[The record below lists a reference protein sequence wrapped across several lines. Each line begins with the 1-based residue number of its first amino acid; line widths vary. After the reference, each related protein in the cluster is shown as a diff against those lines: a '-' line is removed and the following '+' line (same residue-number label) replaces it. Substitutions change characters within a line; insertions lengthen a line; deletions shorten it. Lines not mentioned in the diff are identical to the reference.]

1 MPKPEKVEAVKQIAK
16 RLKDADG
23 ALLTEYRGLKV
34 EEMKELRR
42 ALNDI
47 GTDFK
52 VVKNSL
58 TRLAVKDA
66 KLEDLLPFLEGST
79 AIAFIKGDPVEAAKG
94 LDEMAK
100 KYPSLIVKG
109 GIVEGK
115 ILDASQASSL
125 AKVKPR
131 EVLLAQ
137 LAGMMQQPMQ
147 QLANLLSAPLRN
159 LGYALGAYRDKVEQE
174 SPPAVAEQPAAEE
187 PATEQPAAAEEQPA
201 AEEQASAET
210 QQETAE
216 AQAEDESPEETPGQV
231 VEEAP
236 PVAEGEPAEA
246 QPETPAEAPTETGA
260 EAKSETPDDA
270 QTETEE
276 AADQGAEDKEE

>member
-159 LGYALGAYRDKVEQE
+159 LGYALGAYRDQVEQE
-174 SPPAVAEQPAAEE
+174 SPPAAVEQPADEPAAEE
-187 PATEQPAAAEEQPA
+187 PA
-201 AEEQASAET
+201 SAET
-210 QQETAE
+210 EREPAE
-216 AQAEDESPEETPGQV
+216 AQAEREPPQETPKQV
-231 VEEAP
+231 VEEVP
-236 PVAEGEPAEA
+236 PDPESEPAAEA
-246 QPETPAEAPTETGA
+246 QPETPAEAPA
-260 EAKSETPDDA
+260 EAPADTPAETPDEA

-276 AADQGAEDKEE
+276 AAQQGAENKEE

>member
-1 MPKPEKVEAVKQIAK
+1 MPKAEKVEAVKQIAK

-42 ALNDI
+42 ALGDV

-100 KYPSLIVKG
+100 KYPSLVVKG

-115 ILDASQASSL
+115 VLDASQASSL

-137 LAGMMQQPMQ
+137 LAGMMQQPLQ
-147 QLANLLSAPLRN
+147 QMANLLTAPVRSLA
-159 LGYALGAYRDKVEQE
+159 YALGAYRDKVEQASPAQTVEASTPEE
-174 SPPAVAEQPAAEE
+174 SPQQVVEKAPVETPESAPSEE
-187 PATEQPAAAEEQPA
+187 TPDHVV
-201 AEEQASAET
+201 
-210 QQETAE
+210 QEAL
-216 AQAEDESPEETPGQV
+216 PEETPRQGA
-231 VEEAP
+231 EDAA
-236 PVAEGEPAEA
+236 PVAEGESVKDQE
-246 QPETPAEAPTETGA
+246 PETRAEVT
-260 EAKSETPDDA
+260 KDETPT
-270 QTETEE
+270 QTDEP
-276 AADQGAEDKEE
+276 ADQGEQDKEE

>member
-137 LAGMMQQPMQ
+137 LAGMMQQPIQ

-174 SPPAVAEQPAAEE
+174 SPPAAAEAPPAEQPATAEE
-187 PATEQPAAAEEQPA
+187 PAAAEQPAEEPAGAEIQHEA
-201 AEEQASAET
+201 
-210 QQETAE
+210 AE
-216 AQAEDESPEETPGQV
+216 AQAEEEPQETPEQV

-236 PVAEGEPAEA
+236 PAPESEPAAQA
-246 QPETPAEAPTETGA
+246 QPETPAGAPA
-260 EAKSETPDDA
+260 ETPDEA

-276 AADQGAEDKEE
+276 AAQQGAENKEE

>member
-147 QLANLLSAPLRN
+147 QLANLLSAPLRA

-174 SPPAVAEQPAAEE
+174 SPPAVAEQPTAEE
-187 PATEQPAAAEEQPA
+187 PAPAEEQPA
-201 AEEQASAET
+201 AET
-210 QQETAE
+210 QQEAAE
-216 AQAEDESPEETPGQV
+216 APTEDESPQETPDQV

-236 PVAEGEPAEA
+236 PVAESESPAQA
-246 QPETPAEAPTETGA
+246 QPETPAEAATEATA
-260 EAKSETPDDA
+260 EAPSETADES

-276 AADQGAEDKEE
+276 AAQQGAETKEE

>member
-147 QLANLLSAPLRN
+147 QLANLLSAPVRN
-159 LGYALGAYRDKVEQE
+159 LAYALGAYRDKVEQE
-174 SPPAVAEQPAAEE
+174 TPPATAEQSPAEQPAAE
-187 PATEQPAAAEEQPA
+187 QPAAPEEQPA
-201 AEEQASAET
+201 AEEQASVET
-210 QQETAE
+210 QQEAAE
-216 AQAEDESPEETPGQV
+216 AQADEDESPPETPGQV
-231 VEEAP
+231 VEAP
-236 PVAEGEPAEA
+236 
-246 QPETPAEAPTETGA
+246 
-260 EAKSETPDDA
+260 SETPDEA